1 MLKSSIEHPGQPNK
15 FLIAFGILQAYLKHP
30 LRFLITTILTL
41 PKFNKGIPSE
51 FPREF
56 VRANAL
62 QAWMYIRLKA
72 MFGQEKAY
80 EVLRAVVV
88 PIGLAIQQGNF
99 RNVETPRSFENL
111 ITYQQRT
118 HREGIT
124 RWNTVEILEQ
134 NPKVYEIKVTKCMYH
149 AFYNSLGIPEMTRM
163 MCAVDNAIFNTY
175 SPEEITFHRKGT
187 GNRIVDGA
195 EDCTFVIEH
204 HRN

>member
-1 MLKSSIEHPGQPNK
+1 M
-15 FLIAFGILQAYLKHP
+15 AFGILQAYLKHP

-41 PKFNKGIPSE
+41 PTFSKQIPSE

-72 MFGQEKAY
+72 MFGQENAY
-80 EVLRAVVV
+80 EVLRAIVV

-99 RNVETPRSFENL
+99 RTLEAPRSFENL

-134 NPKVYEIKVTKCMYH
+134 NPKVYEIKVTQCMYYN
-149 AFYNSLGIPEMTRM
+149 FYSSLGIPEMTRM

-175 SPEEITFHRKGT
+175 LPEKITFHRKGT
-187 GNRIVDGA
+187 GNRIADGA
-195 EDCTFVIEH
+195 EACTFVIEH
-204 HRN
+204 H